1 MAARRKK
8 QVAAL
13 CWRRRKGEVEVL
25 LVTSRETK
33 RWVTPKGWPLPGLK
47 DNTAARREAF
57 EEAGVEGHVRRRA
70 LGHYEYDKRLA
81 GGEVQPCRVTVFGLE
96 VTKEKKSWPEKR
108 QRKRKWF
115 ELEQAVAKVN
125 EPGLKEII
133 SGFPLR

>member
-13 CWRRRKGEVEVL
+13 CWRRRKGKVEVL

-33 RWVTPKGWPLPGLK
+33 RWVTPKGWPLPGLQ
-47 DNTAARREAF
+47 DVTAARREAF
-57 EEAGVEGHVRRRA
+57 EEAGVEGHVRKRSI
-70 LGHYEYDKRLA
+70 GHYDYGKRLA

-96 VTKEKKSWPEKR
+96 VTQEKKSWPEKR

-115 ELEQAVAKVN
+115 VAEAAAKKVD
-125 EPGLKEII
+125 EAGLKQII
-133 SGFPLR
+133 SYFAS